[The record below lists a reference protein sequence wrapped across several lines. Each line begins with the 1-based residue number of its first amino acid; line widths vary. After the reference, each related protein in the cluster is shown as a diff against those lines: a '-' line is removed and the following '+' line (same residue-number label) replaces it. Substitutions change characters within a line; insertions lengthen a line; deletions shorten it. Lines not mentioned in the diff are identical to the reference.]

1 MMDKPNTKKRGSG
14 EAGINTS
21 SESKSRLTSAT
32 IPTPIQSAF
41 NNDGLPF
48 IMNAISKIESSGKS
62 AENTTQILE
71 ILATTNVNGLT
82 ALHIAAKLG
91 DVAVITKLVLLGSK
105 LEAQDKDG
113 RTPLHLAACYNKI
126 NAIQT
131 LVELGADIEAQ
142 DRDRETPLHYAA
154 ENNQIATISKIVE
167 LGADIKARDD
177 EGRTPL
183 HIAAECNYIN
193 AIEKL
198 VSLGANIEAKDN
210 QERTPLHRATSN
222 DFSYDENY
230 GEMIRTL
237 VRLRANLEAK
247 DYEGRTPLHLA
258 AIMEENHIIKT
269 LLSLGA
275 DIKAKDKKGRTPLHL
290 AVKNNSYGAEIIEE
304 LVNSEADIEAKDEK
318 GRTPLHLAALSEDSI
333 DAISKLVEL
342 GADIKARDNENATPL
357 HLASRSGN
365 IEAIQWFIYNSP
377 KSFYKGLNDAQNGH
391 DALSEAIRYTKDEVV
406 DLILQKIPN
415 QYHITRLGYLLY
427 IMHHIEISDKQTKK
441 DCFNILESLIRA
453 GRSQGNLVLE
463 TLQIYDSTNDDVI
476 LHHSQKLQKYVSNH
490 RFLASFIAHG
500 VKFDLPS
507 MPELKVAIEE
517 LYGVGETY
525 LDAIMSDPNNTPFA
539 KILSLR
545 SNSDAFK
552 TLLFSNAS
560 IPDYLAKKFYEY
572 DGKSNN
578 LMDVLADTILTEKYP
593 QAKSLDEAKACY
605 IVEKLGNKI
614 LDLYSKDA
622 AQTPDERTIAL
633 RKNSLLT
640 AVVPIILQHKDSF
653 EFPVVPAQLEIL
665 LVARGLNALQNEAS
679 KKHPNFTQSF
689 KDATE
694 SAFKTWEAESANPNL
709 ATLKNKCRYL
719 SKKIMELYAENNI
732 DIEYN
737 TKIRMRNKIN
747 GLMFKKLASCSHHD
761 FIQSKDFLS
770 SVGSKIAETIL
781 DPSSG
786 RAPNF
791 KTAIDSAID
800 SEVQSR
806 SK

>member
-1 MMDKPNTKKRGSG
+1 
-14 EAGINTS
+14 
-21 SESKSRLTSAT
+21 
-32 IPTPIQSAF
+32 
-41 NNDGLPF
+41 
-48 IMNAISKIESSGKS
+48 
-62 AENTTQILE
+62 
-71 ILATTNVNGLT
+71 
-82 ALHIAAKLG
+82 
-91 DVAVITKLVLLGSK
+91 
-105 LEAQDKDG
+105 
-113 RTPLHLAACYNKI
+113 
-126 NAIQT
+126 
-131 LVELGADIEAQ
+131 
-142 DRDRETPLHYAA
+142 
-154 ENNQIATISKIVE
+154 
-167 LGADIKARDD
+167 
-177 EGRTPL
+177 
-183 HIAAECNYIN
+183 
-193 AIEKL
+193 
-198 VSLGANIEAKDN
+198 
-210 QERTPLHRATSN
+210 
-222 DFSYDENY
+222 
-230 GEMIRTL
+230 
-237 VRLRANLEAK
+237 
-247 DYEGRTPLHLA
+247 
-258 AIMEENHIIKT
+258 
-269 LLSLGA
+269 
-275 DIKAKDKKGRTPLHL
+275 
-290 AVKNNSYGAEIIEE
+290 
-304 LVNSEADIEAKDEK
+304 
-318 GRTPLHLAALSEDSI
+318 LHLAALSEDSI

-342 GADIKARDNENATPL
+342 GANLEAYDKNERTPL
-357 HLASRSGN
+357 HLAAAEDN
-365 IEAIQWFIYNSP
+365 IEAIEWFIKNQYEY
-377 KSFYKGLNDAQNGH
+377 FYKGIRSARDHTPIYNAIQNF
-391 DALSEAIRYTKDEVV
+391 SFKTI
-406 DLILQKIPN
+406 DLILKNIPN
-415 QYHITRLGYLLY
+415 QYDTNLFSYLLLTSNN
-427 IMHHIEISDKQTKK
+427 IEASEKHELQNTLKT
-441 DCFNILESLIRA
+441 LVAA
-453 GRSQGNLVLE
+453 GRAANNLNVTFVQVPSDIDQGGYPNF
-463 TLQIYDSTNDDVI
+463 TP
-476 LHHSQKLQKYVSNH
+476 LQKYVSNH
-490 RFLASFIAHG
+490 RFLALFIAHS
-500 VKFDLPS
+500 VKFDLPT

-517 LYGVGETY
+517 LYRVGETY

-622 AQTPDERTIAL
+622 AQAPDERTIAL

-640 AVVPIILQHKDSF
+640 AIVPIILQHKDSF
-653 EFPVVPAQLEIL
+653 AFPVIPAQLEIL

-719 SKKIMELYAENNI
+719 SKRIMELYADNNI

-781 DPSSG
+781 NPSNG
-786 RAPNF
+786 RVPNF